1 MDKWSN
7 RLSATLMIVG
17 TILLLMNL
25 ILWDAGE
32 EPPQLFITAVLIWI
46 VATIV
51 DIACAPISVVR
62 KQRNE
67 VDSW

>member
-25 ILWDAGE
+25 ILWGAGE
-32 EPPQLFITAVLIWI
+32 EPPQLFITAVLAWI

-51 DIACAPISVVR
+51 DIARAPISVVR